1 MSFCR
6 LVGSLLA
13 CSLGW
18 LTGMLVSRLDGWSVG
33 WLVFRSDTWLSVCH
47 NFLKAGSYTSMLL
60 SEHFLLYSY
69 NEDYV
74 TGEQTWAWSKGAWTR
89 AWSKGADRSLES
101 EAWDLLHHR
110 ALTYCLCPATSSWCC
125 IAQSL
130 QGTVIALS
138 YFTWHCGFS

>member
-13 CSLGW
+13 CSVGW

-60 SEHFLLYSY
+60 SEHFLLYSF

-74 TGEQTWAWSKGAWTR
+74 TGEPTWAWSKGAWTR

-101 EAWDLLHHR
+101 EAWDLLYHR
-110 ALTYCLCPATSSWCC
+110 ALTVLSVSCDIFLMLYCTISSRYGN
-125 IAQSL
+125 SVVL
-130 QGTVIALS
+130 FYMAL
-138 YFTWHCGFS
+138 WL